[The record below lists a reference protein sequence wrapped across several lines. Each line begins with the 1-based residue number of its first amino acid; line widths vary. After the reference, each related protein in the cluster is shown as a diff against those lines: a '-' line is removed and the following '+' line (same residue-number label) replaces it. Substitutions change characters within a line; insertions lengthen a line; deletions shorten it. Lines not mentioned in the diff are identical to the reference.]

1 MDIFWLNKNFWLIK
15 SVLTFIKN
23 YQIVSLYII
32 KKIENSNIG
41 NEVTDFYDRET
52 PKVDSKH
59 TCLAVIGL
67 DSALKKHEN

>member
-1 MDIFWLNKNFWLIK
+1 M
-15 SVLTFIKN
+15 
-23 YQIVSLYII
+23 SLYII

-67 DSALKKHEN
+67 DSAFKKHEN